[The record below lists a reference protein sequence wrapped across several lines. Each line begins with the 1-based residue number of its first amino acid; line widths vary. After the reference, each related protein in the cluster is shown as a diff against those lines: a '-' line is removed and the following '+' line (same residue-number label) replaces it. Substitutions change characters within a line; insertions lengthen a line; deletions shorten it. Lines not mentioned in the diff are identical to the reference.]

1 MELRQLETFVCV
13 ARRRSFTRAAE
24 ELHLTQPAVTRQIAA
39 LEAELKTPLFDRLGK
54 SVPLTAAGEMLL
66 RYAGQILRLTA
77 DAREA
82 VAEVGLGASGRLAVG
97 ASTTLA
103 TYVLPRVLTRFR
115 AAHPGVEVLIRTGV
129 SAHITGLVLSGG
141 VDLGLVTNEEPT
153 ESALVL
159 EPLGEYETVLVLA
172 PEHALVA
179 RELVTASELVG
190 QPLLL
195 MEAGT
200 NLRHYVDE
208 LFASTGVVLAPTME
222 LDSVETI
229 KRMVEVGLGI
239 SLLPRVAVETEVA
252 AGTLV
257 ARPLQEAAHSRRS
270 MALAWRPDKFRTAA
284 MEAFIA
290 LLRSA

>member
-172 PEHALVA
+172 PEHALA
-179 RELVTASELVG
+179 SRELVTASELVG

-257 ARPLQEAAHSRRS
+257 ARPLREAAHSRRS

>member
-1 MELRQLETFVCV
+1 MELRQLETFLCV

-66 RYAGQILRLTA
+66 RYAGQILRLAA
-77 DAREA
+77 DAQEA

-103 TYVLPRVLTRFR
+103 TYVLPGVLTRFR
-115 AAHPGVEVLIRTGV
+115 AAHPGVDVTIRTGV

-141 VDLGLVTNEEPT
+141 VDLGLVTNEGLT
-153 ESALVL
+153 DTVLSL
-159 EPLGEYETVLVLA
+159 EPLGEYETVLVTPPGHPLTQ
-172 PEHALVA
+172 HDT
-179 RELVTASELVG
+179 VTALALVG

-195 MEAGT
+195 MEPGT
-200 NLRHYVDE
+200 NLRHYVDQ
-208 LFASTGVVLAPTME
+208 LFASTGVVLTPTME

-257 ARPLQEAAHSRRS
+257 ARSLVEAEKFQRS